1 MPNTREKLIEVKQTL
16 EMCYKQGITSE
27 CNGCAY
33 RGHNNVCMDAL
44 MEDALAVINQLE
56 SNAPVQKWI
65 PVTER
70 LPEENERVLAC
81 YINPLR
87 KDRPPRMMVGE
98 GTSTQI
104 VKGKVY
110 LWCGGWRSITHWMP
124 LPQPPKGE

>member
-1 MPNTREKLIEVKQTL
+1 MPNTREKLIEVKQAL

-56 SNAPVQKWI
+56 SNAPVQQWI

-70 LPEENERVLAC
+70 LPEKNGEHILVC
-81 YINPLR
+81 Y
-87 KDRPPRMMVGE
+87 KD
-98 GTSTQI
+98 
-104 VKGKVY
+104 
-110 LWCGGWRSITHWMP
+110 GWVCDQYTPVDDGVTHWMP
-124 LPQPPKGE
+124 LPEPPKGE

>member
-70 LPEENERVLAC
+70 LPTEDDADGDGFVFAYTVENKKIIA
-81 YINPLR
+81 
-87 KDRPPRMMVGE
+87 
-98 GTSTQI
+98 
-104 VKGKVY
+104 
-110 LWCGGWRSITHWMP
+110 LWTDVCKFSEFVTHWMP
-124 LPQPPKGE
+124 LPPAPKGE